1 MLLDVLMERKAE
13 YKYNIDLNISKQKK
27 DQEGEVLWPGHE
39 VKKELQK
46 HHKMWN

>member
-1 MLLDVLMERKAE
+1 MLLEVLMERKAE
-13 YKYNIDLNISKQKK
+13 CKYDIDLGISKQKK
-27 DQEGEVLWPGHE
+27 DQKGEVLWPEHE